1 MILTDEERAKF
12 AAYLEQQAHDNDG
25 MAKLME
31 QSLPGAV
38 PKDVVKLLRQDAA
51 AFAYVAAKLRAVE
64 SETIEAA
71 AAGKEE

>member
-1 MILTDEERAKF
+1 
-12 AAYLEQQAHDNDG
+12 

-31 QSLPGAV
+31 ESLPGAV